1 MYVHDVRAVA
11 PDCRSCPAIGF
22 LVPQHCFGLT
32 PKLQADQ
39 VPVIKDQWPNIMPM
53 VVEKISLGRKAGV
66 LPSRLL
72 IMGMQDEDSHHDAR
86 KEFVLVET
94 LAAIGPMG

>member
-1 MYVHDVRAVA
+1 
-11 PDCRSCPAIGF
+11 
-22 LVPQHCFGLT
+22 
-32 PKLQADQ
+32 
-39 VPVIKDQWPNIMPM
+39 MPM